1 MFTRP
6 VKLFLLLVKKKNGMI
21 MTCFMAT
28 LLGLRDSK
36 TALDEKG
43 DHGHALRLA
52 FTNDYALVKN
62 SFKFSPLINILSTVI
77 CSSRV
82 LRSFK

>member
-1 MFTRP
+1 
-6 VKLFLLLVKKKNGMI
+6 MI
-21 MTCFMAT
+21 ITYFIAT

-36 TALDEKG
+36 TALAEKG
-43 DHGHALRLA
+43 DHGHALRLV
-52 FTNDYALVKN
+52 FTSDYALVKN
-62 SFKFSPLINILSTVI
+62 SFKFSPLINFLSTVI

>member
-1 MFTRP
+1 
-6 VKLFLLLVKKKNGMI
+6 MI

-43 DHGHALRLA
+43 DHGHAMRLM
-52 FTNDYALVKN
+52 FTSDYALVKN
-62 SFKFSPLINILSTVI
+62 SFKFSSLINILSTVI